1 MSLSPE
7 ETFYMQLAYLQMS
20 LEQREQMADE
30 VLHEMRRREFE
41 ALMQNNDFIESL
53 EQMKRGEGID
63 ADDILKRLAQEED
76 DHDQQW

>member
-41 ALMQNNDFIESL
+41 ALIQNNDFIESL